1 MKLLVAIIHRDDGT
15 VVLDELAARGIAFTR
30 LSTTGGFLR
39 TGNDT
44 LLMGLEESGIEG
56 VLDILR
62 AHCSVRK
69 QFVDAGT
76 MPFMGT
82 LLHAPVEVTVGGA
95 TVFVLDV
102 DQFHK
107 I

>member
-1 MKLLVAIIHRDDGT
+1 MKLMIAVIHKDDCPA
-15 VVLDELAARGIAFTR
+15 VLDALSARQFPFTR

-39 TGNDT
+39 MGNDT
-44 LLMGLEESGIEG
+44 LLLGLEEERVDE
-56 VLDILR
+56 VLEILR
-62 AHCSVRK
+62 QFCSIRK
-69 QFVDAGT
+69 QFVDVGQA
-76 MPFMGT
+76 PFLGS

-95 TVFVLDV
+95 TVFVVDV

>member
-1 MKLLVAIIHRDDGT
+1 MKLLIAIIHRDDSPA
-15 VVLDELAARGIAFTR
+15 VLDELATRQMPFTR

-44 LLMGLEESGIEG
+44 LLLGIEEERIPEA
-56 VLDILR
+56 LEILGR
-62 AHCSVRK
+62 FCSIRK
-69 QFVDAGT
+69 QFVDVGQA
-76 MPFMGT
+76 PFLGS

-95 TVFVLDV
+95 TVFVVDV
-102 DQFHK
+102 EQFHK